1 MATASAKP
9 RSKGET
15 LKMISEKTKLPRKQV
30 AAVFE
35 ELQTIMKK
43 DLSKKGPGVFVV
55 HGMMKVMVINK
66 PATKS
71 YEKPNPFKPGEMMTV
86 KAKPARKTVKV
97 RPLKGL
103 KALVGK

>member
-15 LKMISEKTKLPRKQV
+15 LKMISEKTKLPRKSV
-30 AAVFE
+30 VAVFE
-35 ELQTIMKK
+35 ELQNIMKK
-43 DLSKKGPGVFVV
+43 DLSKKGSGVFVV

-66 PATKS
+66 PATKA

-86 KAKPARKTVKV
+86 KAKPASRKIKI
-97 RPLKGL
+97 RPMKSL
-103 KALVGK
+103 KAIVA

>member
-15 LKMISEKTKLPRKQV
+15 LKMISEKTKIPRKQV
-30 AAVFE
+30 AMVFE
-35 ELQTIMKK
+35 ELQNIMKK
-43 DLSKKGPGVFVV
+43 DLGRKGPGVFVV

-71 YEKPNPFKPGEMMTV
+71 YEKPNPFKPGEMMMV
-86 KAKPARKTVKV
+86 KAKPASRKIKV
-97 RPLKGL
+97 RPMKSLKTIV
-103 KALVGK
+103 A

>member
-15 LKMISEKTKLPRKQV
+15 LKMISEKTKLPRKHV
-30 AAVFE
+30 VAVFE
-35 ELQTIMKK
+35 ELQNIMKK

-66 PATKS
+66 PATKA
-71 YEKPNPFKPGEMMTV
+71 YEKPNPFKPGEMMMV
-86 KAKPARKTVKV
+86 KSKPASRKIKI
-97 RPLKGL
+97 RPMKSLKSI
-103 KALVGK
+103 V

>member
-15 LKMISEKTKLPRKQV
+15 LKMIAEKTKLPRKQV

-35 ELQTIMKK
+35 ELGTIMKK
-43 DLSKKGPGVFVV
+43 DLGKKGPGVFVV
-55 HGMMKVMVINK
+55 HGMMKVLVINK
-66 PATKS
+66 PSTKA

-86 KAKPARKTVKV
+86 KAKPASRKIKI
-97 RPLKGL
+97 RAMKSLKSM
-103 KALVGK
+103 VG

>member
-9 RSKGET
+9 RTKGET
-15 LKMISEKTKLPRKQV
+15 LKMIAEKTKLPRKQV

-35 ELQTIMKK
+35 ELQNLMKR
-43 DLSKKGPGVFVV
+43 DLGRKGPGVFVV

-71 YEKPNPFKPGEMMTV
+71 YEKPNPFKPGEMMLV
-86 KAKPARKTVKV
+86 KAKPATRKIKI
-97 RPLKGL
+97 RPMKSLKN
-103 KALVGK
+103 LVA